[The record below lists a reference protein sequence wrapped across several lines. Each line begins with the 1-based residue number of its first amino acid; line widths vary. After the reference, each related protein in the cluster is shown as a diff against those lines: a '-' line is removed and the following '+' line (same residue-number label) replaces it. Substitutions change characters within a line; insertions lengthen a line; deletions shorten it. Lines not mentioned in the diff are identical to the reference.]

1 MHRQQDMLKSSLL
14 FKKNTNSLVDNSRI
28 LRIRNAKFSRY
39 CFYMNRNIWKACI
52 CLEFSEKLRMRTY
65 LAGKTKINWKKNMRK
80 VVNIQW
86 TELPPVS
93 YLWILRKIG
102 HTVAQ
107 RLDVQIEGQ
116 LLLYFNYFYHI
127 PSVKRYPEQGI
138 TKWVTAKND
147 RLRK

>member
-1 MHRQQDMLKSSLL
+1 
-14 FKKNTNSLVDNSRI
+14 
-28 LRIRNAKFSRY
+28 
-39 CFYMNRNIWKACI
+39 MNRVTTS
-52 CLEFSEKLRMRTY
+52 F
-65 LAGKTKINWKKNMRK
+65 
-80 VVNIQW
+80 
-86 TELPPVS
+86 VS
-93 YLWILRKIG
+93 VDFEKIG